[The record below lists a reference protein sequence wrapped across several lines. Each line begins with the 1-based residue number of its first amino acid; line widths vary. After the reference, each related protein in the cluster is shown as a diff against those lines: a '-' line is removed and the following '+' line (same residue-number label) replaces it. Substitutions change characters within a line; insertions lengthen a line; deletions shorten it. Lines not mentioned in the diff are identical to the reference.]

1 MIQIENLNISS
12 KQQLINYFQ
21 KCQEDRTILRDGL
34 RNPDNEQIAWYKNEV
49 QNDGGLS
56 ALAKVRKR
64 STRTYKGVNHFSSG
78 TKSHRF

>member
-1 MIQIENLNISS
+1 MIQIENLNISN

-21 KCQEDRTILRDGL
+21 KCQKDRTILQDGL

-56 ALAKVRKR
+56 ALAKIGRASCRERV
-64 STRTYKGVNHFSSG
+64 
-78 TKSHRF
+78 